1 MSLTVRIL
9 IALVAGLGCGILLAE
24 WGGAWDASI
33 VSVAQPIGK
42 AWLGGLQMP
51 LIPLIFALLV
61 TGIAQ
66 AATTARSNGLAG
78 RAIGLFAML
87 LVGAASVAALA
98 GPLLLALWPVP
109 SGAVGAL
116 AGAGPVS
123 EVPDV
128 RPSAEWLLG
137 FIPVNPLKSAAEG
150 QVVAIVL
157 FALIFGFAVTR
168 IAPDRRAQL
177 TGLFQA
183 LADALLVVVNPLSR
197 SPVTS
202 AMFLVTTM
210 ISISGLFVLLNAYF
224 LAAVQILVYAGAVM
238 VLFLFVIMLLDV
250 QETAR
255 RKLRIVSLVMGFAA
269 VGALF
274 GVYKSS
280 VEATYED
287 VEAVN
292 KVVVGSTEALARVLF
307 SKDNGFILPFEIV
320 SILLLV
326 AMIGAILL
334 SKKELR

>member
-1 MSLTVRIL
+1 M
-9 IALVAGLGCGILLAE
+9 LA
-24 WGGAWDASI
+24 
-33 VSVAQPIGK
+33 
-42 AWLGGLQMP
+42 
-51 LIPLIFALLV
+51 
-61 TGIAQ
+61 
-66 AATTARSNGLAG
+66 
-78 RAIGLFAML
+78 
-87 LVGAASVAALA
+87 
-98 GPLLLALWPVP
+98 
-109 SGAVGAL
+109 
-116 AGAGPVS
+116 
-123 EVPDV
+123 
-128 RPSAEWLLG
+128 
-137 FIPVNPLKSAAEG
+137 
-150 QVVAIVL
+150 VL
-157 FALIFGFAVTR
+157 S
-168 IAPDRRAQL
+168 
-177 TGLFQA
+177 
-183 LADALLVVVNPLSR
+183 ALLVVVNPLSR

-255 RKLRIVSLVMGFAA
+255 RKLRIVSLVMGFVA

-287 VEAVN
+287 VEAVDE
-292 KVVVGSTEALARVLF
+292 VVVGSTEALARGLF